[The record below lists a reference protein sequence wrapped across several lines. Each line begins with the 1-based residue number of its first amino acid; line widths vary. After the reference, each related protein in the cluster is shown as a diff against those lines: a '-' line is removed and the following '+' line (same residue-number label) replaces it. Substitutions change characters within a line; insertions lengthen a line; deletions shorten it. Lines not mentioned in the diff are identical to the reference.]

1 MTVDTQK
8 LRELLAKATPG
19 QLIMA
24 TSNSWRRIVT
34 LMRSIP
40 VCVPYAQHDGHPD
53 LHFPNGGPAGPDAT
67 LLLEAR
73 NALPALLDE
82 IDRLRA
88 DRDALKQ
95 AFEDANE
102 TLATIGDYA
111 HIKSTGPMRPDAL
124 WEIRSMAY
132 DAVRLPGPANC
143 PAALQRD
150 NT

>member
-1 MTVDTQK
+1 MTVDTQE
-8 LRELLAKATPG
+8 LRESLESRDKGWPFPSDQALVA
-19 QLIMA
+19 QLP
-24 TSNSWRRIVT
+24 S
-34 LMRSIP
+34 
-40 VCVPYAQHDGHPD
+40 
-53 LHFPNGGPAGPDAT
+53 
-67 LLLEAR
+67 
-73 NALPALLDE
+73 LLDE